1 MFIINQD
8 DTRYR
13 GEDDPGHE
21 SLYGD
26 IARKGNGG
34 RMMEIHPHVVS
45 LVKEGMSSYSY
56 HRLTIS
62 KEQFARSN

>member
-8 DTRYR
+8 NTKYR

-26 IARKGNGG
+26 IARGGNGG

-45 LVKEGMSSYSY
+45 LVKEGI
-56 HRLTIS
+56 RLFVCPCRVLCS
-62 KEQFARSN
+62 DLKRS